1 MKTIQNKIATLAASV
16 LLAGAFACT
25 DLTETPYDVITEDN
39 IEFTDQ
45 DIDNMSGKVY
55 QSLRGIYWN
64 WNGYFDLMEES
75 SDLIMT
81 PARIGIGWGD
91 YYILLH
97 KHEFNGSSISH
108 LWTVWDAG
116 YAGILYANKCL
127 DIPAVQENKAKAAE
141 LRTMR
146 ALFYYLL
153 FDLFRNIPLD
163 TTQNHPK
170 GYLPEQ
176 APPQATFN
184 FIVNELRAAIPD
196 LGTDKPY
203 GYPNEYVARM
213 ILAKMYLNHN
223 AWFNDFS
230 SNEWY
235 EKALAEVEVI
245 LGAGKYSLEPE
256 YKNCFKND
264 LSKSPE
270 VIFGVPMDGKYAS
283 GNYLVNK
290 CLIAEGK
297 KAFGATGTAWNGSCG
312 IPQFMDTYDEKDQRF
327 NDSWAHGQQYEYQTG
342 KILMADGDADADG
355 KGNGLGKV
363 KLIYTKEVHSIDNP
377 GAYMLEGY
385 RFVKYEICADEY
397 GTYGDDICF
406 FRLADAM
413 FIKAECLLRLGR
425 DKATAAQLVT
435 EVRQRSFKKTPAKAT
450 RTAADLE
457 GASVYQYGHREWTS
471 KGALVYDPEK
481 FIETKEGGDNIEL
494 GGLLD
499 DLAWEFVGEHHRRQ
513 DLVRFR
519 LTGKDMNVFNGKSW
533 FCKDAETDETD
544 IHKNIYPIWQSF
556 VESNIKIKQNPGYLQ

>member
-1 MKTIQNKIATLAASV
+1 
-16 LLAGAFACT
+16 
-25 DLTETPYDVITEDN
+25 
-39 IEFTDQ
+39 
-45 DIDNMSGKVY
+45 
-55 QSLRGIYWN
+55 
-64 WNGYFDLMEES
+64 MEES
-75 SDLIMT
+75 ADLIMT

-127 DIPAVQENKAKAAE
+127 DIPAVQENKTKAAE

-146 ALFYYLL
+146 ALFYYML

-163 TTQNHPK
+163 TTQNHPT

-176 APPQATFN
+176 AAPKVTYD
-184 FIVNELRAAIPD
+184 FIITELNSAIPD
-196 LGTDKPY
+196 LGTDKPF
-203 GYPNEYVARM
+203 GYPDEYVARM

-230 SNEWY
+230 SNEYY
-235 EKALAEVEVI
+235 EKALAEVDVI
-245 LGAGKYSLEPE
+245 LSSGKYSLEPD

-264 LSKSPE
+264 LSASPE
-270 VIFGVPMDGKYAS
+270 VIFGVPMDGKYAG

-297 KAFGATGTAWNGSCG
+297 KAFGAKGTAWNGSCA
-312 IPQFMDTYDEKDQRF
+312 IPQFMDTYDKNDQRF
-327 NDSWAHGQQYEYQTG
+327 SDTWAHGQQYEYGTG
-342 KILMADGDADADG
+342 KILMTDADDQ
-355 KGNGLGKV
+355 GKV
-363 KLIYTKEVHSIDNP
+363 KLAYTKEVHSIDNP

-385 RFVKYEICADEY
+385 RFIKYEIVADEY
-397 GTYGDDICF
+397 GTSGDDICF

-425 DKATAAQLVT
+425 DKGTAAQLIT
-435 EVRQRSFKKTPAKAT
+435 DVRKRSFRKSPAKAI

-457 GASVYQYGHREWTS
+457 DASVYDYGHREWTS
-471 KGALVYDPEK
+471 VGAKNFDPEK
-481 FIETKEGGDNIEL
+481 YVATYEGGADIEL

-513 DLVRFR
+513 DLIRFR
-519 LTGKDMNVFNGKSW
+519 VPAKNMNVFNGKSW
-533 FCKDAETDETD
+533 FCKNAETDPAD
-544 IHKNIYPIWQSF
+544 IHKNIYPIWQTF
-556 VESNIKIKQNPGYLQ
+556 VESNIKIKQNPGY

>member
-1 MKTIQNKIATLAASV
+1 MKPLKYIAIVTGILYLTFV
-16 LLAGAFACT
+16 ACT
-25 DLTETPYDVITEDN
+25 DLDETPYDVLTEDN
-39 IEFTDQ
+39 IQFTDE
-45 DIDNMSGKVY
+45 DINNMAGKVY

-64 WNGYFDLMEES
+64 WNGYFDIMEES
-75 SDLIMT
+75 ADLIMT

-127 DIPAVQENKAKAAE
+127 DIPAVQQNKTKAAE

-146 ALFYYLL
+146 ALYYML
-153 FDLFRNIPLD
+153 FDLFRNVPLD
-163 TTQNHPK
+163 TTQNHPT

-176 APPQATFN
+176 AAPQATYD
-184 FIVNELRAAIPD
+184 FIVKELNNAIPN
-196 LGTDKPY
+196 LGTDKPF
-203 GYPNEYVARM
+203 GYPDEYVARM

-230 SNEWY
+230 NNEYY

-245 LGAGKYSLEPE
+245 LTSGKYSLEAE

-264 LSKSPE
+264 LSTSPE

-297 KAFGATGTAWNGSCG
+297 KAFGAKGTAWNGSCA
-312 IPQFMDTYDEKDQRF
+312 IPQFMDTYDKNDQRF
-327 NDSWAHGQQYEYQTG
+327 SDTWAHGQQYEYGTG
-342 KILMADGDADADG
+342 KILMTDADDQ
-355 KGNGLGKV
+355 GKV
-363 KLIYTKEVHSIDNP
+363 KLAYTKEVHSIDNP

-385 RFVKYEICADEY
+385 RFIKYEIVADEY
-397 GTYGDDICF
+397 GTSGDDICF

-425 DKATAAQLVT
+425 DKATAAQLIT
-435 EVRQRSFKKTPAKAT
+435 DVRKRSFKKSPAKAT

-457 GASVYQYGHREWTS
+457 GASVYDYGHREWTS
-471 KGALVYDPEK
+471 VGAKNFDPASY
-481 FIETKEGGDNIEL
+481 IATYEGGADIEL

-513 DLVRFR
+513 DLIRFR
-519 LTGKDMNVFNGKSW
+519 IPAKNMNVFNGKSW
-533 FCKDAETDETD
+533 FCKNAETDPTD
-544 IHKNIYPIWQSF
+544 IHKDIYPIWQTF
-556 VESNIKIKQNPGYLQ
+556 VESNIKIKQNPGY